1 MYYIAMYYVD
11 EFFGYINSNDLKSI
25 KVSQHLEDA
34 PKYNDIKEA
43 EFVASS
49 IKFDFSRRPLD
60 VQFLNVCG
68 EMFDDFNKNNF
79 KFIIENLEEI
89 RKNKILNI
97 LEHL

>member
-1 MYYIAMYYVD
+1 MYYVD

-34 PKYNDIKEA
+34 SKYNDIKEI

-49 IKFDFSRRPLD
+49 IELDFSRRLLD
-60 VQFLNVCG
+60 VQFLNICG

-89 RKNKILNI
+89 RKNKILSI
-97 LEHL
+97 LEY